1 MIAVGIVIAVVVVG
15 LLWAALSVRVI
26 TQYERGMIFRLGR
39 VLPQLR
45 GPGLNLIVP
54 IVDRMKKVNMQ
65 IVTMPVPAQDGIT
78 RDNVTVK
85 VDAVVYFNV
94 DDPRRAI
101 VNVQDY
107 LFAVLQV
114 AQTSLRSMIGKSELD
129 DLLSNREKLNQG
141 LEMMID
147 SPALQW
153 GIHIDRVEI
162 KDVALPDAMKR
173 SMSRQA
179 EAERERRARIITA
192 DGELQASH
200 KLAEAAT
207 AMNEAPAALQ
217 LRLLQTIVEVAAEK
231 NSTLVLP
238 FPVELLRFLE
248 KAGGPAA
255 AADLTEAL
263 PADLRPRT
271 PAAVGSPSGR

>member
-1 MIAVGIVIAVVVVG
+1 
-15 LLWAALSVRVI
+15 
-26 TQYERGMIFRLGR
+26 
-39 VLPQLR
+39 
-45 GPGLNLIVP
+45 
-54 IVDRMKKVNMQ
+54 
-65 IVTMPVPAQDGIT
+65 
-78 RDNVTVK
+78 
-85 VDAVVYFNV
+85 
-94 DDPRRAI
+94 
-101 VNVQDY
+101 
-107 LFAVLQV
+107 
-114 AQTSLRSMIGKSELD
+114 MIGKSELD

-147 SPALQW
+147 SPALEW

-162 KDVALPDAMKR
+162 KDVALPDPMKR

-207 AMNEAPAALQ
+207 TMNDAPAALQ
-217 LRLLQTIVEVAAEK
+217 LRLMQTMVEVAAEK

-248 KAGGPAA
+248 KAAGPATRTDGA
-255 AADLTEAL
+255 EPL
-263 PADLRPRT
+263 PPELRPECPT
-271 PAAVGSPSGR
+271 VVGSRADR